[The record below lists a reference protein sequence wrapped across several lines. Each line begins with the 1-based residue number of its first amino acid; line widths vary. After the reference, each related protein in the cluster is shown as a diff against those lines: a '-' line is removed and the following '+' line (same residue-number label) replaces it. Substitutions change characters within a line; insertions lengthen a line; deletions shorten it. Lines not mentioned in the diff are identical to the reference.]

1 MKEIKLYNL
10 LNSFSRKELNELEDF
25 VSSRIFNKNKSL
37 IKLHEYISKN
47 YKKFINDTYS
57 KHEIFNYIFKNEK
70 FSETKYWKL
79 ISSFA
84 LIIDKY
90 LMFKEYSVD
99 HYYQKNHLLEA
110 YRRRNIKKQ
119 YSYLSKEIK
128 KNYSNEFNKGLNFFL
143 NQTHFHFQNISYLG
157 SGESIIMR
165 NDIESMFENLRMFF
179 IMTNITSISIISNFK
194 KDFLK
199 SSSSKLWLLD
209 EILEYLRKN
218 RTYMKK
224 NYITVYIFYLIIV
237 SKINFDDEKHYFEA
251 RKLIMI
257 NIKKF
262 SKNLLKHML
271 LNILNYSVIK
281 MVKGDDK
288 FLKEIFLIN
297 KVMDENSLTFFGE
310 NIEGDYFYSVIE
322 HTTMLQQV
330 LWAKEF
336 LEKYKS
342 CLSEESRE
350 STVNLSA
357 ARIHFENNEYDMSL
371 QQLLKVDNI
380 NPYFYLSHKILLLQN
395 YFETGEN
402 ESITPL
408 LETLSKYLKRRID
421 ISDELKDNYIKFL
434 FYFRKLKTVSTTK
447 VYLASNLLKE
457 LQKEKFFLQK
467 KWILEKAGQQK
478 QLKK

>member
-1 MKEIKLYNL
+1 
-10 LNSFSRKELNELEDF
+10 
-25 VSSRIFNKNKSL
+25 
-37 IKLHEYISKN
+37 
-47 YKKFINDTYS
+47 
-57 KHEIFNYIFKNEK
+57 
-70 FSETKYWKL
+70 
-79 ISSFA
+79 
-84 LIIDKY
+84 
-90 LMFKEYSVD
+90 
-99 HYYQKNHLLEA
+99 
-110 YRRRNIKKQ
+110 
-119 YSYLSKEIK
+119 
-128 KNYSNEFNKGLNFFL
+128 
-143 NQTHFHFQNISYLG
+143 
-157 SGESIIMR
+157 
-165 NDIESMFENLRMFF
+165 
-179 IMTNITSISIISNFK
+179 
-194 KDFLK
+194 
-199 SSSSKLWLLD
+199 
-209 EILEYLRKN
+209 
-218 RTYMKK
+218 
-224 NYITVYIFYLIIV
+224 
-237 SKINFDDEKHYFEA
+237 
-251 RKLIMI
+251 MI